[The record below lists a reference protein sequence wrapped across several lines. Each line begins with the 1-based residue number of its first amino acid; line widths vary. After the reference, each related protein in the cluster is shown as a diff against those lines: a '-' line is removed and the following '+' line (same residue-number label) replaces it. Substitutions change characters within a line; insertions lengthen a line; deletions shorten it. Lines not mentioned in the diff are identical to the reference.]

1 MEKIYDSGSGESMKN
16 ENIDKN
22 LLEALAEL
30 EHEQW
35 IFWSRNIAE
44 TETITEQRLERWK
57 KLWVPYRQLTEE
69 QKASDRLWAEKVL
82 KIFEE

>member
-1 MEKIYDSGSGESMKN
+1 MKN

>member
-1 MEKIYDSGSGESMKN
+1 MKN

-30 EHEQW
+30 EHEQL

>member
-1 MEKIYDSGSGESMKN
+1 MKI

-35 IFWSRNIAE
+35 IFWSRNIAD

-57 KLWVPYRQLTEE
+57 KLWIPYQQLTEE
-69 QKASDRLWAEKVL
+69 QKAADRLWAGKVL
-82 KIFEE
+82 KIIEG